1 MKNLLSFVL
10 LDSLILLIMVLAV
23 VLTAVSSV
31 QKRIISM
38 RRKKTGA
45 KNLCLQN

>member
-10 LDSLILLIMVLAV
+10 LDSLILLIMFLAV
-23 VLTAVSSV
+23 VMAVVSSV
-31 QKRIISM
+31 QKRIISL
-38 RRKKTGA
+38 RRKKAGV